1 MKADPWPPT
10 QAAKLA
16 LAVGVLVVILVVGL
30 CLYWRGLSVFTQVV
44 ELAAALAGWFHP
56 PH

>member
-1 MKADPWPPT
+1 MRMDPWPPT
-10 QAAKLA
+10 QAARLA
-16 LAVGVLVVILVVGL
+16 LVVGVLVVVLVVGL

-44 ELAAALAGWFHP
+44 GLGAALAGWFNP